1 MCRAIRPMVSSS
13 LLVVCQ
19 PRLITATRM
28 PVARAIAIITPSTS
42 GPGLR
47 YFLFWLDA
55 DICSS
60 RRCCPRPLLSSAFS
74 CFWIM
79 RYPLPLCPEAYH
91 VSSLT
96 TTPSF
101 NVTLSSLVRDPLDIE
116 IRAIGGDQ
124 DLGVV
129 AAVGEDREHVARG
142 ECFALDWR
150 SGVGKTFELCRLD

>member
-13 LLVVCQ
+13 LFVVCQ

-28 PVARAIAIITPSTS
+28 RVDRAIEIIPPSTS
-42 GPGLR
+42 GLSLG

-60 RRCCPRPLLSSAFS
+60 RGCCPRPLLSSVFS

-91 VSSLT
+91 VSSFT
-96 TTPSF
+96 TTPPSMWNSPRLRSVYPGNLEKVEKRLYD
-101 NVTLSSLVRDPLDIE
+101 NV
-116 IRAIGGDQ
+116 
-124 DLGVV
+124 
-129 AAVGEDREHVARG
+129 
-142 ECFALDWR
+142 
-150 SGVGKTFELCRLD
+150 

>member
-79 RYPLPLCPEAYH
+79 RYLLPLCPEAYH
-91 VSSLT
+91 VSSFT
-96 TTPSF
+96 TTPHALYRSHPF
-101 NVTLSSLVRDPLDIE
+101 YVTHLILRLLSSADTRTV
-116 IRAIGGDQ
+116 
-124 DLGVV
+124 
-129 AAVGEDREHVARG
+129 
-142 ECFALDWR
+142 
-150 SGVGKTFELCRLD
+150 S

>member
-13 LLVVCQ
+13 LFVVCQ

-42 GPGLR
+42 GLSLR

-60 RRCCPRPLLSSAFS
+60 RGCCPRPLLSSAFS

-91 VSSLT
+91 VSSFT
-96 TTPSF
+96 TTPHELNRSHPLY
-101 NVTLSSLVRDPLDIE
+101 VTHLIL
-116 IRAIGGDQ
+116 
-124 DLGVV
+124 
-129 AAVGEDREHVARG
+129 
-142 ECFALDWR
+142 
-150 SGVGKTFELCRLD
+150 RLLP